1 APAPAPTAG
10 SDPTPQITSSK
21 TLMRAGAAVTLV
33 ARGFVPGERVT
44 FVLHSDP
51 VVLGTAIADADGVA
65 TLTVALPA
73 GVPAGAHTVVATGA
87 DSGRAADV
95 GVTLTGPA
103 DGLAVT
109 GTDPAAL
116 GGLVAALLVTGGAL
130 VAGARLQRR
139 RA

>member
-1 APAPAPTAG
+1 
-10 SDPTPQITSSK
+10 
-21 TLMRAGAAVTLV
+21 MRAGAEVTLV

-95 GVTLTGPA
+95 GVTLTGPS

-116 GGLVAALLVTGGAL
+116 GALVAALLVTGGAL